1 MFLGRV
7 SYGTYLWHWPVILL
21 LEQVL
26 DVGPAVVAV
35 LAVAIS
41 TGLAAA
47 SYEVLEMP
55 IRKSTQ
61 ARRAPAGRRRSSASR
76 RARCWR

>member
-1 MFLGRV
+1 MPVFLGRV
-7 SYGTYLWHWPVILL
+7 SYGTYLWHWPVILVL
-21 LEQVL
+21 QQVL

-35 LAVAIS
+35 LAVALS

-55 IRKSTQ
+55 IR
-61 ARRAPAGRRRSSASR
+61 RSSGSTG
-76 RARCWR
+76 